1 MGDNGIKYVKKE
13 VVSMDRLYKRINQS
27 TTMEKMGLVVGFSAL
42 LMGVYLVKQLLFVY
56 PLEEGVGRNIE
67 IAIYLVTLLLPVILA
82 SLSLIKDNIYLMY
95 LAFFCSLPVTS
106 YVDRMEVSYLLEL
119 TTFAYLI
126 SAIFITFDYKARK
139 EGTDEEFL
147 MRD

>member
-1 MGDNGIKYVKKE
+1 
-13 VVSMDRLYKRINQS
+13 MDGFYKRINQS
-27 TTMEKMGLVVGFSAL
+27 TTMEKMGIAVGFFAL
-42 LMGVYLVKQLLFVY
+42 LMGLYLVKQLLFVY

-67 IAIYLVTLLLPVILA
+67 IAIYLDTLLLPVILA
-82 SLSLIKDNIYLMY
+82 SFSLFKDNFYLMY
-95 LAFFCSLPVTS
+95 LAFFCSLPITS

-126 SAIFITFDYKARK
+126 SAIFITFDYKSK
-139 EGTDEEFL
+139 KVISDEEIL